1 MSKVHIGDLRN
12 TCKTRRVTLTKRAKV
27 VLGTAAIVLVAA
39 TSLAAV
45 PVSTHPHPSVPLTEP
60 AVPAKRDFAPLI
72 PPQAVPG
79 NVIKALY
86 IPKDAKLLAWINY
99 DRSTGAFDRSIELDF
114 PGTADEEARFFES
127 MLTHYGWSIL
137 STQPSVAGSDIL
149 ARIAGSDGNYWE
161 VGIKTPFQLSGAQA
175 KVAKTHVKASLTGI
189 TVEVRLLLVG
199 DQ

>member
-1 MSKVHIGDLRN
+1 VK
-12 TCKTRRVTLTKRAKV
+12 LTKRAQG
-27 VLGTAAIVLVAA
+27 VLAAAAILLVAGI
-39 TSLAAV
+39 SLAAV
-45 PVSTHPHPSVPLTEP
+45 PISSHPHPSVPLTAP
-60 AVPAKRDFAPLI
+60 SIPLMKDFSPLV
-72 PPQAVPG
+72 PPQTVPR
-79 NVIKALY
+79 NVLDALR
-86 IPKDAKLLAWINY
+86 IPKNSQLLAWINY
-99 DRSTGAFDRSIELDF
+99 DRSTGAFDRSIELAL
-114 PGTADEEARFFES
+114 PITADAEEHFFEA

-175 KVAKTHVKASLTGI
+175 KVVKTKVKASLIAI